1 MKMTVQSVTKI
12 GAVLA
17 LATFTMGAQTP
28 QTFAQTVNT
37 SDLSKSTKK
46 KQPVDIESDKME
58 IIDKKNKAVFV
69 GAVKAV
75 RGDTTLNSD
84 KLVVDF
90 IKEKNKQGKEKTV
103 VTFLYATGNVV
114 IITKKQR
121 ITGQWARM
129 NVRKNTAVVGGN
141 VVVHQG
147 ATIVKGKKLNINLKT
162 NRSEMTG
169 GRVKGSFVP
178 K

>member
-1 MKMTVQSVTKI
+1 MNFIKHGKMSAIIAVSFYSISVLSTP
-12 GAVLA
+12 V
-17 LATFTMGAQTP
+17 MAQ
-28 QTFAQTVNT
+28 AVNT
-37 SDLSKSTKK
+37 SGLSKSTKK

-58 IIDKKNKAVFV
+58 IIDKENKAVFV
-69 GAVKAV
+69 GKVKAV

-90 IKEKNKQGKEKTV
+90 IKEKNKKGKEKTV
-103 VTFLYATGNVV
+103 VTFLYATGHVL

-129 NVRKNTAVVGGN
+129 NVRKDTAVVGGN
-141 VVVHQG
+141 VIVHQG

>member
-1 MKMTVQSVTKI
+1 MNFKNYGKASAIVVISFFGMSVLPAPVI
-12 GAVLA
+12 
-17 LATFTMGAQTP
+17 AQ
-28 QTFAQTVNT
+28 AVNT
-37 SDLSKSTKK
+37 SGLSKSTKK

-58 IIDKKNKAVFV
+58 IIDKENKAVFV
-69 GAVKAV
+69 GKVKAV

-90 IKEKNKQGKEKTV
+90 IKEKNKAGKEKTV
-103 VTFLYATGNVV
+103 VTFLHATGRVL

-129 NVRKNTAVVGGN
+129 NVRKDTAVVGGN

-147 ATIVKGKKLNINLKT
+147 ATIIKGKKLNINLKT

>member
-1 MKMTVQSVTKI
+1 MNVQKFTKI
-12 GAVLA
+12 GAVLT
-17 LATFTMGAQTP
+17 LAVFSVGIFNAQSI
-28 QTFAQTVNT
+28 AQVVNT
-37 SDLSKSTKK
+37 SEISKSTKK

-58 IIDKKNKAVFV
+58 IIDKENKAVFV
-69 GAVKAV
+69 GKVKAV

-90 IKEKNKQGKEKTV
+90 IKEKNKAGKEKTV
-103 VTFLYATGNVV
+103 VTFLYATGNVLIV
-114 IITKKQR
+114 TKKQR

-129 NVRKNTAVVGGN
+129 NVRKDTAVVGGN
-141 VVVHQG
+141 VIVHQG
-147 ATIVKGKKLNINLKT
+147 ATIIKGKKLNINLKT

>member
-1 MKMTVQSVTKI
+1 MTVQKLTKF
-12 GAVLA
+12 GALLV
-17 LATFTMGAQTP
+17 LATFTSG
-28 QTFAQTVNT
+28 TFVSQSHAQTVNT
-37 SDLSKSTKK
+37 SGLSKSTKK

-58 IIDKKNKAVFV
+58 IIDKENKAVFV
-69 GAVKAV
+69 GKVKAV
-75 RGDTTLNSD
+75 RGDTTLHSD
-84 KLVVDF
+84 KLIVDF
-90 IKEKNKQGKEKTV
+90 IKEKNKEGKEKTV
-103 VTFLYATGNVV
+103 VTFLYATGSVL

-129 NVRKNTAVVGGN
+129 NVRKDTAVVGGN

>member
-1 MKMTVQSVTKI
+1 MTVQKFIKS
-12 GAVLA
+12 GALLVLA
-17 LATFTMGAQTP
+17 TIISGTFSSQII
-28 QTFAQTVNT
+28 AQTVNT
-37 SDLSKSTKK
+37 SGLSKSTKK

-58 IIDKKNKAVFV
+58 IVDKENKAIFV
-69 GAVKAV
+69 GKVKAV
-75 RGDTTLNSD
+75 RGDTTLHSN
-84 KLVVDF
+84 KLIVDF
-90 IKEKNKQGKEKTV
+90 IKEKDKQGKEKTV
-103 VTFLYATGNVV
+103 VTFLYATGSVL

-129 NVRKNTAVVGGN
+129 NIRKNTAIVGGN

-147 ATIVKGKKLNINLKT
+147 ATIIKGKKLNINLKT
-162 NRSEMTG
+162 NHSEMTG

>member
-1 MKMTVQSVTKI
+1 MNVQKFTKI
-12 GAVLA
+12 GAVLT
-17 LATFTMGAQTP
+17 LAAFSGGIFNTQSIAQV
-28 QTFAQTVNT
+28 VNT
-37 SDLSKSTKK
+37 SEISKSTKK

-58 IIDKKNKAVFV
+58 IIDKENKAVFV
-69 GAVKAV
+69 GKVKAV

-90 IKEKNKQGKEKTV
+90 IKEKNKAGKEKTV
-103 VTFLYATGNVV
+103 VTFLYATGRVL

-129 NVRKNTAVVGGN
+129 NVRKDTAVVGGN

-147 ATIVKGKKLNINLKT
+147 ATIIKGKKLNINLKT
-162 NRSEMTG
+162 NHSEMTG

>member
-1 MKMTVQSVTKI
+1 MTFHQTLKS
-12 GAVLA
+12 AVVLSLVVFNA
-17 LATFTMGAQTP
+17 GSLSAQT
-28 QTFAQTVNT
+28 TAKKVDT
-37 SDLSKSTKK
+37 SGLSKSNKK

-58 IIDKKNKAVFV
+58 IVDKDNKAIFV
-69 GAVKAV
+69 GKVKAV

-90 IKEKNKQGKEKTV
+90 IKEKNKKGKEKTV
-103 VTFLYATGNVV
+103 VTFLYATGHVL

-121 ITGQWARM
+121 ITGQWAKM
-129 NVRKNTAVVGGN
+129 NVRKDTAVVGGN
-141 VVVHQG
+141 VIVHQG